1 MFVCVRVCALR
12 ICVHWCSCG
21 GEGWGKPSLTSV
33 EGQGLRLEAQGCL
46 PEHWPPTHVCALRPW
61 PGQIS
66 GLWWG
71 LGQAFG
77 CPCEQLTHLF
87 PGLMSTVVSAQGST
101 QAHLSSGAGY
111 GPSERAS
118 PCQRTG
124 CPPGRKPRGIREKG
138 LCRMDRSF
146 LCCEGERF
154 LLCTGQ
160 EASAA
165 GLSKR
170 SLLAPY
176 LPLGMGL
183 GQPSGHSGDRLTA
196 LPGAGGQGLPVP
208 PRGVKGGMRVQ
219 LPRG

>member
-1 MFVCVRVCALR
+1 MRGGRGSRPHWLPWSCVEQSPCSPWSPREPCVFVCVRVCALR
-12 ICVHWCSCG
+12 VCVHWCSCG

-46 PEHWPPTHVCALRPW
+46 PEHWLLTHVCALRPW

-146 LCCEGERF
+146 LCCEGERY
-154 LLCTGQ
+154 
-160 EASAA
+160 SAVHRPG
-165 GLSKR
+165 GLSSR
-170 SLLAPY
+170 A
-176 LPLGMGL
+176 
-183 GQPSGHSGDRLTA
+183 Q
-196 LPGAGGQGLPVP
+196 
-208 PRGVKGGMRVQ
+208 
-219 LPRG
+219 